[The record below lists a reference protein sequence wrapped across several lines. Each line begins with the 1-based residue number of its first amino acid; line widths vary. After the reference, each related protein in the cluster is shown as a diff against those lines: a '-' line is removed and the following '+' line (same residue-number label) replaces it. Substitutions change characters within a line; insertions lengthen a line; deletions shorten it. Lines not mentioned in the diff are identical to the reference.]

1 MRSCALVQL
10 SRHPIAFPSPEGAL
24 REPNGLLALGGDLS
38 PARLLMAYQR
48 GIFPWFSPGDPILWW
63 SPDPRAVLWPESL
76 HISRSMKRFHK
87 RSPYRVTMNYAFGQV
102 IEGCAS
108 DREEGTWIT
117 RGVVEAYHRLHELGH
132 AHSIEVWREDELVG
146 GMYGVAQGTLF
157 CGESM
162 FSRME
167 NASKTA
173 LLVFC
178 EEFIGA
184 VSLSTAVVTITQH
197 RLVPEILH
205 RDYLNYL
212 NKMRLGRLPNEFP
225 GYHDACFHHKNECF
239 RHISPQSVIIAVA
252 ELVTLITPLPIRNF
266 SRQVTPIVYLT
277 APLYVALLVRLSRV
291 FSE

>member
-1 MRSCALVQL
+1 MRLVQL
-10 SRHPIAFPSPEGAL
+10 SRHSIAFPSPEGAL

-132 AHSIEVWREDELVG
+132 AHSIEV
-146 GMYGVAQGTLF
+146 
-157 CGESM
+157 
-162 FSRME
+162 RME

-178 EEFIGA
+178 EEFIGHGGKLIDCQVLNDHTA
-184 VSLSTAVVTITQH
+184 SLGAC
-197 RLVPEILH
+197 EIPR

-212 NKMRLGRLPNEFP
+212 NQMRLGRLPNNFWVP
-225 GYHDACFHHKNECF
+225 RCLF
-239 RHISPQSVIIAVA
+239 SPQ
-252 ELVTLITPLPIRNF
+252 E
-266 SRQVTPIVYLT
+266 
-277 APLYVALLVRLSRV
+277 
-291 FSE
+291 